1 MKITLIT
8 VCLNSDKTI
17 KETLKSVANQ
27 TYKNFEHII
36 VDGKSSD
43 QTLPIINNYPH
54 VSKVLSERDDGVY
67 HAMNKGINLA
77 SGDVV
82 GFLNSD
88 DIYASNDIL
97 KNVAYLFENN
107 SSLDACY
114 ADLVY
119 FNKID
124 TSKLVRYWKSNKF
137 VKGSFSKGWSP
148 PHPTFFVRRQVY
160 ERFGNFNLN
169 YSISSDI
176 ELMMRLLEIHK
187 INTMYIPQTWIKMR
201 MGGLSNKNFKSILK
215 LNKEIIYA
223 LKKHKLFK
231 NYISYFAYKF
241 LSRFKQFFIYNKINF
256 V

>member
-8 VCLNSDKTI
+8 VCLNSEKTI

-27 TYKNFEHII
+27 TFKNIEHII

-43 QTLPIINNYPH
+43 QTLPIIYNYPH
-54 VSKVLSERDDGVY
+54 VSKILSGKDKGVY

-88 DIYASNDIL
+88 DIYASNHIL
-97 KNVAYLFENN
+97 KKVAYLFENN
-107 SSLDACY
+107 LSLDGCY

-119 FNKID
+119 FNKLD

-137 VKGSFSKGWSP
+137 EKGAFSKGWSP
-148 PHPTFFVRRQVY
+148 PHPTFFVRRKVY
-160 ERFGNFNLN
+160 KRFGKFNLN

-187 INTMYIPQTWIKMR
+187 INTVYIPQTWIKMR
-201 MGGLSNKNFKSILK
+201 MGGLSNKNLKNIIK
-215 LNKEIIYA
+215 LNKEIIFA

-231 NYISYFAYKF
+231 NYILYFSYKF
-241 LSRFKQFFIYNKINF
+241 FSRFKQFFFK
-256 V
+256 